1 MKWDVMIQSLP
12 ALAGAAVTTLQLLA
26 LTLLAGGLLALPL
39 GIAAGSQSRWLR
51 WPIGLY
57 ISFFRGTPLLVQ
69 IAIVYYGL
77 AQFQFVR
84 DSFLWPVLCQAWPCA
99 LLTLSLH
106 TAAYTA
112 NILRGAIAN
121 VGGGQ
126 IEAGRACGMGRIQ
139 LYRLVILPQAVRTAL
154 PAYGNEVVSMM
165 KATSITSTITIMEL
179 TGMANT
185 TVSRTFA
192 PYEVF
197 ITAAL
202 IYLAIAWCLT
212 RGLRIVE
219 WRLSAHVRTAPQPGT
234 LSQQKV

>member
-12 ALAGAAVTTLQLLA
+12 TLAGAALVTLQLLA
-26 LTLLAGGLLALPL
+26 LTLLCGGLLALPL
-39 GIAAGSQSRWLR
+39 GIASGARSRFLR
-51 WPIGLY
+51 WPIGFY

-84 DSFLWPVLCQAWPCA
+84 DSFLWPLLRHAWPCA

-121 VGGGQ
+121 VGAGQ
-126 IEAGRACGMGRIQ
+126 IEAARACGLNRLQ
-139 LYRLVILPQAVRTAL
+139 LYRLVILPQAIRTAL
-154 PAYGNEVVSMM
+154 PAYGNEIVSMM

-179 TGMANT
+179 TGTANT
-185 TVSRTFA
+185 IVSRTFA

-202 IYLAIAWCLT
+202 IYLAIAWFLT
-212 RGLRIVE
+212 RGLRLIE
-219 WRLSAHVRTAPQPGT
+219 WRLSAHMRGAPLPTAT
-234 LSQQKV
+234 LQQEV

>member
-1 MKWDVMIQSLP
+1 MNWNVMIENLP
-12 ALAGAAVTTLQLLA
+12 ALLGATVVTLQLLF
-26 LTLLAGGLLALPL
+26 LTLLIGGLLAVPL
-39 GIAAGSQSRWLR
+39 GIGAGAQSRWLR

-77 AQFQFVR
+77 AQFPAVR
-84 DSFLWPVLCQAWPCA
+84 ASFLWPILRQAWPCA

-126 IEAGRACGMGRIQ
+126 IEAARACGMTRFQ

-154 PAYGNEVVSMM
+154 PSYSNEVISMM
-165 KATSITSTITIMEL
+165 KGTSITSTITIMEL

-185 TVSRTFA
+185 IVSRTFA
-192 PYEVF
+192 PYEIF
-197 ITAAL
+197 IAAAL
-202 IYLAIAWCLT
+202 IYLAIAWSLT
-212 RGLRIVE
+212 RLLRWVE
-219 WRLSAHVRTAPQPGT
+219 WRLSAHMRSAPPVAVQN
-234 LSQQKV
+234 KA